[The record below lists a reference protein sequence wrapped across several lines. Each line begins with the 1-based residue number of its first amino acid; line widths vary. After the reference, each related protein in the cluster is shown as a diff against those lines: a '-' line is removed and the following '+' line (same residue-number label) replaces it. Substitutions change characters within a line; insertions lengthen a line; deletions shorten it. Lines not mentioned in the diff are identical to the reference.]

1 MDKKINVTSPLLPD
15 FDSYVNQ
22 LKDIWDSKWLT
33 NNGPKLT
40 EFQSKLQQMMPG
52 NEVELYSNG
61 HLALDIAIKAL
72 DLKGEVITTPF
83 TFASTTHAIVMNNL
97 KPVFCDI
104 KEDYCID
111 ENKIEALITPN
122 TSAILPVHVYGIPC
136 NVKKIEEIAKKYHLK
151 VIYDAAH
158 AFNVSIDGTSIADF
172 GDISMFSFHATKV
185 FNTIEGGALVFSD
198 HSLADK
204 LRLLRNFGIENE
216 DTVSMVGLNAKMNE
230 FSASM
235 GICNLEKLES
245 SIQRRKE
252 IVEIYKKNLSNID
265 GIKLLDYLEYE
276 KRKIKLNYAYFPII
290 IEKNKLN
297 IDRDTIYEQ
306 LKEKNIFTRKYFY
319 PLIVDFDCYKDEF
332 SNYDLQKSREI
343 SPNILTLPLSEY
355 LLDDDIKYIC
365 KSIVYLLKGKNGR

>member
-1 MDKKINVTSPLLPD
+1 MDKRINVTSPLMPD
-15 FDSYVNQ
+15 FDSFVEQ
-22 LKDIWDSKWLT
+22 LKDIWESKWLT
-33 NNGPKLT
+33 NNGPKLI
-40 EFQSKLQQMMPG
+40 EFKEKLQRMMPG

-72 DLKGEVITTPF
+72 ELKGEVITTPF

-104 KEDYCID
+104 KDNYCID

-122 TSAILPVHVYGIPC
+122 TSAIIPVHVYGIPC
-136 NVKKIEEIAKKYHLK
+136 NVKKIAEIAKKYDLK

-198 HSLADK
+198 NTLGDK

-216 DTVSMVGLNAKMNE
+216 DTISMVGLNAKMNE

-235 GICNLEKLES
+235 GICNLDLLEDAIINRKRLSEEYYKVLSGCKKLKIFDFQS
-245 SIQRRKE
+245 
-252 IVEIYKKNLSNID
+252 LSDQNISF
-265 GIKLLDYLEYE
+265 
-276 KRKIKLNYAYFPII
+276 NYAYFPIEV
-290 IEKNKLN
+290 IEDDEIN
-297 IDRDTIYEQ
+297 RDYLVKK
-306 LKEKNIFTRKYFY
+306 LKEKNIFVRKYFY
-319 PLIVDFDCYKDEF
+319 PLVTEFECYNQLF
-332 SNYDLQKSREI
+332 SHFNLPIAEKISSRI
-343 SPNILTLPLSEY
+343 ITLPLAASFS
-355 LLDDDIKYIC
+355 LDDIRYVASSIKEII
-365 KSIVYLLKGKNGR
+365 S